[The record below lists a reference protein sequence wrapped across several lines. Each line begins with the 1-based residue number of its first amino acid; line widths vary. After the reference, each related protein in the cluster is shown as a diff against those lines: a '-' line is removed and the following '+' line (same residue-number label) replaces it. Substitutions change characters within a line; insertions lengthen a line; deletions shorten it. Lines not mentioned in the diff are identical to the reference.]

1 MELKNYIIE
10 NNSRKREYYIF
21 NSIPL
26 FIKDFPRSSEV
37 NIEELISSIEET
49 LPRRYFSGVEAAYMG
64 EFPELKE
71 KNAVFADGAI
81 YITSAEETTFDL
93 LENIVHEV
101 AHALEEREFTHVYSD
116 GALEREFL
124 GKRRRLKSI
133 LDAEG
138 YELPEKYYLNVEYSD
153 IFDRYLSEL
162 VGYPLLL
169 NLTMGLFVS
178 PYGATS
184 LREYFANAF
193 ENFYLEGPEAV
204 KEVSPAAY
212 KKIVALHEEEV

>member
-10 NNSRKREYYIF
+10 NNSRRREYYIF
-21 NSIPL
+21 NSIPF

-37 NIEELISSIEET
+37 NVEELISSIEET

-64 EFPELKE
+64 EFPELEE

-81 YITSAEETTFDL
+81 YMTSTEDTTFDL

-124 GKRRRLKSI
+124 GKRQRLKSI

-138 YELPEKYYLNVEYSD
+138 YELPEKYYLNPEYSD
-153 IFDRYLSEL
+153 IFDRYLSDL

-193 ENFYLEGPEAV
+193 ENFYLEGSETV
-204 KEVSPAAY
+204 KEVSPVAY